1 MAFQSADPATLI
13 ADVPAPRNAR
23 QPVLLHIVDL
33 LIGPLCFSVQM
44 RRFLPLYL
52 LADGAAVWLAMHG
65 LFLGV
70 LLVFGLSRLVAIAL
84 FRFAGPVVKTRRG
97 AVSARRPWIEALLYI
112 FTLAVVAAAN
122 MAGSVAAQLSAFPS
136 SQVARGTAAAWIDT
150 TVTYLTVQGDVFFRI
165 VTRWLLALLKGL
177 ESLLILTPWPVLFAV
192 IGFAAWKR
200 GGAGLLVLVWA
211 ALGYLG
217 LFGYWS
223 EALQTSA
230 LVLASLTV
238 CIVIGIP
245 AGILLAKSPVSR
257 AVVSPILDLMQTM
270 PSFVYLLPAVAFFSI
285 GKPPAL
291 IATVIFALPPLVRL
305 TCLGI
310 EQVPLHVREAMQAH
324 GATPLQTLLKAE
336 LPLALP
342 SIRTGINQ
350 TIMMCLS
357 MVVVA
362 ALIGGGGLGYNV
374 LFALQNVQY
383 GEGILAGLA
392 IVFCAVLFDRLAGSG
407 RKTDL

>member
-1 MAFQSADPATLI
+1 MTIQPAGRTTII
-13 ADVPAPRNAR
+13 AGAPAPDLPRR
-23 QPVLLHIVDL
+23 EKVLDL
-33 LIGPLCFSVQM
+33 LVGPLSLSQRT
-44 RRFLPLYL
+44 RRGLAFYL
-52 LADGAAVWLAMHG
+52 LADGIAVWLASSG
-65 LFLGV
+65 LGLHA
-70 LLVFGLSRLVAIAL
+70 LLLLGLSRLFAVACGLLA
-84 FRFAGPVVKTRRG
+84 
-97 AVSARRPWIEALLYI
+97 ARRQFARRR
-112 FTLAVVAAAN
+112 VAAAGRPWLEVLLYLFTLVTVV
-122 MAGSVAAQLSAFPS
+122 AGSGTGSFATSLSGFPASQALRGSAASL
-136 SQVARGTAAAWIDT
+136 IDGA
-150 TVTYLTVQGDVFFRI
+150 VGYLTVQGDGFFRA
-165 VTRWLLALLKGL
+165 VTRGLLALLKGL
-177 ESLLILTPWPVLFAV
+177 ETVLTLTPWPVLFAV
-192 IGFAAWKR
+192 IGFIAWRR
-200 GGAGLLVLVWA
+200 GGPMLLAVIWA

-217 LFGYWS
+217 LFGYWA

-230 LVLASLTV
+230 LVLASLCV
-238 CIVIGIP
+238 CLVIGIP
-245 AGILLAKSPVSR
+245 VGILLAKSPLSR
-257 AVVSPILDLMQTM
+257 AVASPVLDLMQTM

-310 EQVPLHVREAMQAH
+310 EQVPVHVREAMQAH

-383 GEGILAGLA
+383 GEGILAGLG

-407 RKTDL
+407 RKSDT

>member
-1 MAFQSADPATLI
+1 MAFQPADTATLSTALPARRSAGKASVLHF
-13 ADVPAPRNAR
+13 ADQLV
-23 QPVLLHIVDL
+23 
-33 LIGPLCFSVQM
+33 GPLRFSAQP
-44 RRFLPLYL
+44 RRFLLLYL
-52 LADGAAVWLAMHG
+52 LADGAAVWLAMQE
-65 LFLGV
+65 LFV
-70 LLVFGLSRLVAIAL
+70 AMLVVFSLSRCTVVALVHL
-84 FRFAGPVVKTRRG
+84 AGPEAKLRRE
-97 AVSARRPWIEALLYI
+97 AVAARRPWVEVLLYI
-112 FTLAVVAAAN
+112 FSLATIVLAN
-122 MAGSVAAQLSAFPS
+122 MTGPIAAQLSTFPS
-136 SQVARGTAAAWIDT
+136 SQFTRVTAAASIDA
-150 TVTYLTVQGDVFFRI
+150 TVTYLTVHGDVFFRI

-177 ESLLILTPWPVLFAV
+177 ESVLTLSPWPVIFAV
-192 IGFAAWKR
+192 VGFAAWKR
-200 GGAGLLVLVWA
+200 GGAGLLVLVWM

-230 LVLASLTV
+230 LVLASLCV
-238 CIVIGIP
+238 CVAIGIP
-245 AGILLAKSPVSR
+245 AGILLAKSPASR
-257 AVVSPILDLMQTM
+257 AIASPVLDLMQTM

-324 GATPLQTLLKAE
+324 GATPLQMLLKAE

-407 RKTDL
+407 RKTDF

>member
-1 MAFQSADPATLI
+1 MTFQPAGATTI
-13 ADVPAPRNAR
+13 AAKTPASETTRRN
-23 QPVLLHIVDL
+23 QPLQSFDL
-33 LIGPLCFSVQM
+33 LVGPLSFSQAA
-44 RRFLPLYL
+44 RRGLAFYL
-52 LADGAAVWLAMHG
+52 LSDGIAVWLATTG
-65 LFLGV
+65 LVAQAFV
-70 LLVFGLSRLVAIAL
+70 LLGLSRLLVVAFGWLAVG
-84 FRFAGPVVKTRRG
+84 RRSARRG
-97 AVSARRPWIEALLYI
+97 LVAARRPWLEALLYL

-122 MAGSVAAQLSAFPS
+122 GTGSFAASLSGFPA
-136 SQVARGTAAAWIDT
+136 SQALRVTAATAIDAA
-150 TVTYLTVQGDVFFRI
+150 VGYLTVQGDGFFRV
-165 VTRWLLALLKGL
+165 VTRGLLSLLKGL
-177 ESLLILTPWPVLFAV
+177 EALLTLTPWPVLFAV

-200 GGAGLLVLVWA
+200 GGPMLLAVVWA

-217 LFGYWS
+217 LFGYWA

-230 LVLASLTV
+230 LVLASLCV
-238 CIVIGIP
+238 CLVIGIP
-245 AGILLAKSPVSR
+245 VGILLAKSPVSR
-257 AVVSPILDLMQTM
+257 AIASPVLDLMQTM

-383 GEGILAGLA
+383 GEGILAGLG

-407 RKTDL
+407 RKGGA

>member
-1 MAFQSADPATLI
+1 MVFQPADPATLT
-13 ADVPAPRNAR
+13 AAVPAR
-23 QPVLLHIVDL
+23 QSNRKPVVLHFAGLLV
-33 LIGPLCFSVQM
+33 GPLCVSARP
-44 RRFLPLYL
+44 RRFLLLYL
-52 LADGAAVWLAMHG
+52 LADGAAMWFAMQG
-65 LFLGV
+65 LFGSMF
-70 LLVFGLSRLVAIAL
+70 LVFGLSRAAAIAL
-84 FRFAGPVVKTRRG
+84 ARFAGPETKFRRE
-97 AVSARRPWIEALLYI
+97 VSAWQPWIELSLYV
-112 FTLAVVAAAN
+112 FSLATIAIAN
-122 MAGSVAAQLSAFPS
+122 MTGPIAAQLSTFPS
-136 SQVARGTAAAWIDT
+136 SQVVRGTAAASIDAA
-150 TVTYLTVQGDVFFRI
+150 VTYLTVQGDVFFRI

-177 ESLLILTPWPVLFAV
+177 ENVLTLAPWPVLFAV
-192 IGFAAWKR
+192 VGFAAWKR
-200 GGAGLLVLVWA
+200 GGAGLLVLVWM

-217 LFGYWS
+217 LFGYWA

-230 LVLASLTV
+230 LVLASLCV
-238 CIVIGIP
+238 CVVIGIP
-245 AGILLAKSPVSR
+245 AGILLAKSPTSR
-257 AVVSPILDLMQTM
+257 AIASPVLDLMQTM

-324 GATPLQTLLKAE
+324 GATPLQMLLKAE